1 METKKKYKIPSRE
14 KLIEILERRV
24 EAQQRWMESL
34 HKKYGEQQVNVS
46 RVAEEEAVYETT

>member
-24 EAQQRWMESL
+24 EAQQRWHEEL
-34 HKKYGEQQVNVS
+34 HRKYSKQQVV
-46 RVAEEEAVYETT
+46 VI